1 MLSKCSA
8 FGKKG
13 DVAQVEKIP
22 ACSEN
27 LVSEKALLQ
36 FICLQGFDIYP
47 VEILL
52 TISLVLVKNKGK
64 LQSCSLDLP
73 YQKKVKHQ

>member
-13 DVAQVEKIP
+13 DVA
-22 ACSEN
+22 CSEN
-27 LVSEKALLQ
+27 RVAEKALPQ

-47 VEILL
+47 IKILL
-52 TISLVLVKNKGK
+52 TISLVLGK
-64 LQSCSLDLP
+64 
-73 YQKKVKHQ
+73 K